1 MLHSGPLTFEFSRA
15 QRLARP
21 AVASRVQRKDRRCVH
36 QWVLG
41 AVCRE
46 RLSQTSA
53 YHPTQTPETSGPVPK
68 MPPKPHKLPELAL
81 EQNTATPTTAPAMN
95 VAAPTARARRTNPG
109 GETPTFGPGA
119 RRWMAMQ
126 TPANSSPSPSTI
138 GPTETTWFNRAP
150 TRRLTSGASR
160 REK

>member
-1 MLHSGPLTFEFSRA
+1 VSVTVDTAAEVLVVEA
-15 QRLARP
+15 AR
-21 AVASRVQRKDRRCVH
+21 VVDDHHVRVQA
-36 QWVLG
+36 G
-41 AVCRE
+41 
-46 RLSQTSA
+46 
-53 YHPTQTPETSGPVPK
+53 
-68 MPPKPHKLPELAL
+68 
-81 EQNTATPTTAPAMN
+81 
-95 VAAPTARARRTNPG
+95 RARRTNPG